1 MSVSK
6 SLLFCWPI
14 SPPVLSVASRD
25 IVLTGW
31 LFPQF
36 PFDIFFLTKGAKNK
50 TKHEKQPPPKKPQ
63 KPKNKQPNKQKSKA
77 LPNKPKLKWANNNK
91 KTNHTE
97 THNKTQLLKSL
108 VFAICLFHECTW
120 CMYMHVHPKIGKN
133 LNCGVCAHAHV
144 SAGHS
149 IPTFGLWK
157 PNSVLFKS
165 SMRS

>member
-1 MSVSK
+1 MK
-6 SLLFCWPI
+6 NK
-14 SPPVLSVASRD
+14 
-25 IVLTGW
+25 IVLTNI
-31 LFPQF
+31 QF
-36 PFDIFFLTKGAKNK
+36 SVLGTGGMSLIPGLRRQREADLRPAWWILGK
-50 TKHEKQPPPKKPQ
+50 PKLQK
-63 KPKNKQPNKQKSKA
+63 KPKNQKTNKQKSKA

-97 THNKTQLLKSL
+97 TRNKTQLLKSL
-108 VFAICLFHECTW
+108 VFAICLSHECTW